1 MLGWMLGCTSYRRL
15 SFEGYLYDT
24 LATSF
29 QLHVYICNYFISIYI
44 YNIFESNPSNPSWD
58 SSRFVWPQESEDE
71 QIGPEQGLF
80 LLRAD
85 VEDLPFREQQIDYA
99 AWIVSDCT
107 DSKLVAHDIS
117 IVAVVAISL
126 LHFRGLVV
134 FRLEEVEHPESVLQ
148 GLGLGS

>member
-1 MLGWMLGCTSYRRL
+1 M
-15 SFEGYLYDT
+15 T
-24 LATSF
+24 LLPPHSNCM
-29 QLHVYICNYFISIYI
+29 YIFVIICIIYI
-44 YNIFESNPSNPSWD
+44 YNNNIFESNPSNPSWD

-134 FRLEEVEHPESVLQ
+134 FRLGRS
-148 GLGLGS
+148 